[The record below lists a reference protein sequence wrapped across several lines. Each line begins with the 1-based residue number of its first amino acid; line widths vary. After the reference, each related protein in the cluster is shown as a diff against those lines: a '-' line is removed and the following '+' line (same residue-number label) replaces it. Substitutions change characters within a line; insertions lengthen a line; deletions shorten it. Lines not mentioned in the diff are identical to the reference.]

1 MGKSDRQEQTSTVNT
16 TTTTNIR
23 DIGLSG
29 AAAVDLADVLQ
40 SGAIESEAIRATSLD
55 RIVQSVGT
63 SYQQLIGGANNLIET
78 GSENIEAGY
87 QQVTNSG
94 NLVQNTAQEA
104 TNTIRQ
110 LADRATNEDSDF
122 IKVAPYIAVV
132 VVGLLSL
139 TLRSK

>member
-78 GSENIEAGY
+78 GA
-87 QQVTNSG
+87 QQVTDSG